1 MARLGASRARRWSNW
16 WRYNISGVAAN
27 VSLGMMLGVVPVIMA
42 FLGLPLEVRHVT
54 LSTGQ
59 LAAAAGALGWEVLH
73 AAPFWWCVAGI
84 VATGALNI
92 GVSFWLAFKLAAR
105 ARGVRP
111 ADQQRIAPALSSR
124 LRHRLPSFLWPRR
137 AGMRLRVRA
146 RRARCAHP
154 CGGRRT

>member
-1 MARLGASRARRWSNW
+1 
-16 WRYNISGVAAN
+16 
-27 VSLGMMLGVVPVIMA
+27 MMLGVVPVVMS

-59 LAAAAGALGWEVLH
+59 LAAAAGALGFEVLH

-105 ARGVRP
+105 ARGVRST
-111 ADQQRIAPALSSR
+111 DQQRIAAALSKR
-124 LRHRLPSFLWPRR
+124 LRHRLPSFLWPS
-137 AGMRLRVRA
+137 A
-146 RRARCAHP
+146 RE
-154 CGGRRT
+154 